1 MIPRPSR
8 AAEELRKLKE
18 KVLKAQADFD
28 QLLKDCPELA
38 ETVKTLEEVREE
50 VQQANTELVHGM
62 GQFLDEEASRQWEVD
77 AAELQTF
84 LVS

>member
-1 MIPRPSR
+1 MIPKPSR

-18 KVLKAQADFD
+18 RVLKAQADYD
-28 QLLKDCPELA
+28 QLLKDCPELG

-50 VQQANTELVHGM
+50 VQTAKGELGRSM
-62 GQFLDEEASRQWEVD
+62 GQFLDDEARRQWEQD
-77 AAELQTF
+77 AAEMQTF